1 MLATVQSIAVQ
12 TFRKLSQGDGPLRL
26 FEGRLA
32 ILGASQDLLARNQ
45 WRGAG
50 LKETVRIAVGPFAGL
65 DQQAIVY
72 SGPDVMLTA
81 RPARALSFALPSLCL
96 NAAQFGALWENTIGR
111 E

>member
-32 ILGASQDLLARNQ
+32 ILGASHDLLARNQ

-65 DQQAIVY
+65 EQPAIVY
-72 SGPDVMLTA
+72 SGPDVMLTDRHA
-81 RPARALSFALPSLCL
+81 SALSFPLQERTGNRL
-96 NAAQFGALWENTIGR
+96 NCR
-111 E
+111 

>member
-45 WRGAG
+45 WRVAG
-50 LKETVRIAVGPFAGL
+50 LKETVRIAVGPFAGM
-65 DQQAIVY
+65 DQPAIVY
-72 SGPDVMLTA
+72 SGPDDMLA
-81 RPARALSFALPSLCL
+81 ASQESALSFALHEAGISHAKFGVV
-96 NAAQFGALWENTIGR
+96 AAEPGLGH
-111 E
+111 